1 MLWVPGL
8 ADLVKGV
15 NQGVLVL
22 GLESNMEFDR
32 VVIERWTQVEPVVR
46 DGIPLVFY
54 HHVILR

>member
-15 NQGVLVL
+15 DQGVLVL
-22 GLESNMEFDR
+22 WLERYMEIDR
-32 VVIERWTQVEPVVR
+32 VVIERWTQAKPVVR
-46 DGIPLVFY
+46 DSVPLVFY